1 MPTFCYQNQL
11 VDRTVVQD
19 PDEATQATMRKHF
32 TYLKDALATGQ
43 LVLAGPCEDLAFG
56 LVIYHAENEQAAH
69 DFMEN
74 DPAIREG
81 LMTAELH
88 PFRVSLIAGGPS

>member
-1 MPTFCYQNQL
+1 MPTFCYQNKL
-11 VDRTVVQD
+11 VDHTVVQD
-19 PDEATQATMRKHF
+19 PDEATQATMLEHF

-43 LVLAGPCEDLAFG
+43 LILAGPCEDLAFG
-56 LVIYHAENEQAAH
+56 LVIYHAENDQAAL

-74 DPAIREG
+74 DPAIQEG

-88 PFRVSLIAGGPS
+88 PFRVSLIAGGSS

>member
-1 MPTFCYQNQL
+1 MPAYCYQNQL
-11 VDRTVVQD
+11 VDPAAIQN
-19 PDEATQATMRKHF
+19 PDEATQNTMRQHF

-56 LVIYHAENEQAAH
+56 LVIFRAENEEAAC

-74 DPAIREG
+74 DPAIRDG

-88 PFRVSLIAGGPS
+88 PFRVSLFAGGTS

>member
-11 VDRTVVQD
+11 VDLSVIQD
-19 PDEATQATMRKHF
+19 PDEATQATMRAHF
-32 TYLKDALATGQ
+32 TYLKDALASGQ

-56 LVIYHAENEQAAH
+56 LVIYHAENEQAAL

-74 DPAIREG
+74 DPAIQEG

-88 PFRVSLIAGGPS
+88 PFRVSLIAGGSS